1 MDTGYLKNELEK
13 TLMKVDTVANENQVL
28 QQRLKNAEK
37 DMLKHFTDFKL
48 SEARLA
54 LEISG
59 LKQTNKKS
67 NENISELSADISKEE
82 KKVKA
87 LEKTNTKLEAK
98 IRSVT
103 EQLETC

>member
-13 TLMKVDTVANENQVL
+13 TLIKVDTVVNENQVH
-28 QQRLKNAEK
+28 QKRQKNVEK

-54 LEISG
+54 QEISG

-67 NENISELSADISKEE
+67 NENISELSAEISKEQ

-87 LEKTNTKLEAK
+87 LEKTITKVEAN
-98 IRSVT
+98 
-103 EQLETC
+103 